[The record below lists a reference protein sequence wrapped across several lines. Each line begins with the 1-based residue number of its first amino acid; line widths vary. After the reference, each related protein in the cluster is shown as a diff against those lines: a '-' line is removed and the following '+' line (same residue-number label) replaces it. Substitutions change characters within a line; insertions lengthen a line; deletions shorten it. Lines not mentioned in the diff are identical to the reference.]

1 MTNVSP
7 AKGARPE
14 PGSLLYDDESLERH
28 LSTITA
34 DGGGS
39 YVQNA
44 MASLLRLVRDQLDLE
59 AVFVGEIVGD
69 ERVFRYIS
77 SAREPALIAPGQS
90 HRLDYTL
97 CQRIVDGRMPA
108 IVGDVSAVRVEH
120 GLPDMYEVMGGHV
133 GVPVRL
139 PDGRLYGVLCGF
151 CLHSRHDLDEREV
164 RRLHVAARAAARLLA
179 QAEGVPL
186 PEDDDSA

>member
-1 MTNVSP
+1 MS
-7 AKGARPE
+7 A
-14 PGSLLYDDESLERH
+14 
-28 LSTITA
+28 
-34 DGGGS
+34 
-39 YVQNA
+39 
-44 MASLLRLVRDQLDLE
+44 LLRLVREQLDLE

-69 ERVFRYIS
+69 HRIFRYIA

-90 HRLDYTL
+90 HQLEYTL
-97 CQRIVDGRMPA
+97 CKRIIDGRIPA
-108 IVGDVSAVRVEH
+108 ALGNVSAVRAAH
-120 GLPDMYEVMGGHV
+120 GLPAVYDIMGGHV

-151 CLHSRHDLDEREV
+151 CMYPRDDLDEREV

-186 PEDDDSA
+186 PGESGLS